1 MNAGFN
7 KMEIERI
14 VFETGDQ
21 EVMLTANVVKGNL
34 SYHSQLILNFTD
46 LNGILNRIQNQLD
59 YEIQVSE
66 LFDVEKMYDGKLMYT
81 LDISKKLNQ
90 TLLIDTIEF
99 NHSVKQIRA

>member
-1 MNAGFN
+1 
-7 KMEIERI
+7 MEIERI

-90 TLLIDTIEF
+90 TILIDTIEF

>member
-90 TLLIDTIEF
+90 TILIDTIEF

>member
-99 NHSVKQIRA
+99 NQSVKQIRA